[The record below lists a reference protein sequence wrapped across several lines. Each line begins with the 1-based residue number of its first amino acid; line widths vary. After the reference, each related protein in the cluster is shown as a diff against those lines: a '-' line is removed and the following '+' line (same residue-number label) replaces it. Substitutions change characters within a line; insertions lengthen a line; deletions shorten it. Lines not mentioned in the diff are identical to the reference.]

1 MFSYYINI
9 YLQFLVRTDYIII
22 HKDAGRFH
30 STYYVRYSLRQL
42 KLLIL
47 IKKQKEYKKK
57 EAEITP
63 KMLAGLHHFEKIGK
77 NIGLKMEGRK

>member
-47 IKKQKEYKKK
+47 IKKQKEYVLHDYYLPHP
-57 EAEITP
+57 P
-63 KMLAGLHHFEKIGK
+63 KFHKAQHIL
-77 NIGLKMEGRK
+77 